1 MAGALLAASF
11 PKYGVP
17 TFAWGAIAPLCVAV
31 ALRATAPLYTPWTAF
46 RLGLLTGLVYFGAT
60 LYWVVDVMTTYGG
73 LGLPIALV
81 AASLLVIYLSLYVG
95 GVAVLLGSAI
105 RRFGLS
111 ALWLTPVFWVAAEWA
126 RGWIGGGFPWVP
138 LGSSQVQVLPIA
150 QLASVTG
157 VFGLSLLVA
166 LVGTAAAVAALS
178 RRRRD
183 LIAVG
188 AVTLLLVV
196 VAGAGAWRL
205 RDSRLNSAGHAL
217 RVGLIQGNVEQDI
230 KWNPKF
236 KETIMA
242 RYMSLSR
249 DAIARGAQLVVWP
262 EASTPFFL
270 DSDGDQAAPI
280 RALAAETRTPFV
292 IGTDEFDGQHVYNA
306 AAAIGVDGKT
316 RGSYRKIHLVP
327 FGEYVP
333 LKKLLFFVG
342 PLVEAVSDF
351 APGTEA
357 TVLDLGD
364 GLRAS
369 VAICYESTYPTL
381 TRAFAES
388 GAQLLL
394 VVTNDGW
401 FGRSSAAFQHF
412 QMGSMRAIE
421 TGRYL
426 ARAANTGITAVV
438 DPYGRVVAQSEM
450 FQPLGLVA
458 EVRALESRTIYT
470 RIGDLV
476 AWLCAVLTLAV
487 AVVVR
492 RHPIR
497 SY

>member
-1 MAGALLAASF
+1 M
-11 PKYGVP
+11 P

-31 ALRATAPLYTPWTAF
+31 ALRASAPLYTPWAAF
-46 RLGLLTGLVYFGAT
+46 RLGLLTGVVYFAGT
-60 LYWVVDVMTTYGG
+60 IYWTIDVMTTYGG
-73 LGLPIALV
+73 LGMPIAIL
-81 AASLLVIYLSLYVG
+81 AASLLVVYLSLYVG
-95 GVAVLLGSAI
+95 AVAVLTGGAV
-105 RRFGLS
+105 RRFGVS
-111 ALWLTPVFWVAAEWA
+111 GLWLTPVFWVACEWA

-138 LGSSQVQVLPIA
+138 LGSSQAQVLPIA

-157 VFGLSLLVA
+157 VYGVSLLIA

-178 RRRRD
+178 KRRRD
-183 LIAVG
+183 WLAVG
-188 AVTLLLVV
+188 GVALLLVA
-196 VAGAGAWRL
+196 VAAAGVWRM
-205 RDSRLNSAGHAL
+205 RDARLNTAGRAI
-217 RVGLIQGNVEQDI
+217 RVGLVQGNVEQDI

-242 RYMSLSR
+242 RYLALSR
-249 DAIARGAQLVVWP
+249 DAITRGAELVVWP

-270 DSDGDQAAPI
+270 DSDSEQAAPI
-280 RALAAETRTPFV
+280 RQLAAETRTPFV
-292 IGTDEFDGQHVYNA
+292 IGTDEFDGQYVYNA
-306 AAAIGVDGKT
+306 AAAIGKDGKS
-316 RGSYRKIHLVP
+316 RGSYRKMHLVP

-357 TVLDLGD
+357 TVLDVGN

-369 VAICYESTYPTL
+369 VAICYESTYPSL
-381 TRAFAES
+381 TREFAS
-388 GAQLLL
+388 AGAQLLL

-450 FQPLGLVA
+450 FEALALVA
-458 EVRALESRTIYT
+458 EVRALDSRTVYT
-470 RIGDLV
+470 RIGDVV
-476 AWLCAVLTLAV
+476 AWLCAVLTLVV
-487 AVVVR
+487 AVVLR